1 MAKRK
6 DYIDYSRFDYYLDA
20 LDLQTQT
27 VRKSFKY
34 DALEGVDEY
43 TAYVLTSPIPENLS
57 SLGALY
63 SSIPE
68 ANESTSAVSDDSLPK
83 YSFKARIIDAN
94 SPHSFL
100 PDPCDIAL
108 STDLTEQRL
117 IKDLINLHITVFAS
131 SFTER
136 PKVGNYVRIRL
147 APGAFVYDTKVA
159 HLVEVLTDGSKHV
172 MANLDDLKKNSSGAA
187 SKSFE
192 GYTGTT
198 LQHPDTRQ
206 LGAIYNGEEVLNG
219 RFDPGLLASPRSD
232 LYRASFTARF
242 IPEAIE
248 SFEKLAE
255 EYKKEFGEVIWLSDS
270 YRDYGNQVRLRS
282 GGFGARPGSSNHGW
296 GVAFDVNGTNVDVDK
311 DGERGTKYDR
321 FNSKVYKWLDNG
333 GSGRHGWINP
343 PSLRETGRLPE
354 SWHWENTT
362 IRDQYIKQRQ
372 QLPNYAIPDGEEE
385 APNA

>member
-1 MAKRK
+1 MATKK

-27 VRKSFKY
+27 IRKSFKY
-34 DALEGVDEY
+34 DALEGLEEY
-43 TAYVLTSPIPENLS
+43 TAYVLTAPIPENLS

-68 ANESTSAVSDDSLPK
+68 ANQSTAAVSDDSLPK

-117 IKDLINLHITVFAS
+117 IKDLINLHITVFS
-131 SFTER
+131 TSFTKK
-136 PKVGNYVRIRL
+136 PKVGNYVRIKL
-147 APGAFVYDTKVA
+147 SPGAFVYDTKIA
-159 HLVEVLTDGSKHV
+159 HLVEILTDGSKQV
-172 MANLDDLKKNSSGAA
+172 VANLEKLKENSSGAA
-187 SKSFE
+187 SKAFKS
-192 GYTGTT
+192 YSGTT
-198 LQHPDTRQ
+198 LLHPDTRQ
-206 LGAIYNGEEVLNG
+206 LGAIYNGKEVLNG
-219 RFDPGLLASPRSD
+219 RFEAGLLASPRSE

-255 EYKKEFGEVIWLSDS
+255 EYKQEFGEVIWLSDS
-270 YRDYGNQVRLRS
+270 YRDYGNQARLRDA
-282 GGFGARPGSSNHGW
+282 GFGARPGSSNHGW

-311 DGERGTKYDR
+311 DGERGTNYDR

-333 GSGRHGWINP
+333 GAGRHGWINP
-343 PSLRETGRLPE
+343 APLRQKGNLPE
-354 SWHWENTT
+354 SWHWENTR
-362 IRDQYIKQRQ
+362 IRDQFIKQRQ
-372 QLPNYAIPDGEEE
+372 HLPNYAIPDGEEKP
-385 APNA
+385 PNA